1 MRREPLRQLWHKA
14 LLWGVFVDVAQ
25 RGKGVASRLVN
36 ACMEQAGT
44 DPAVIYKRESGK
56 QCRTAII

>member
-44 DPAVIYKRESGK
+44 DPAVMHERECGK
-56 QCRTAII
+56 KCHTAII